1 MRALGSLGLGLGV
14 LLLAA
19 LPGCSDDSGSKSAS
33 SGGAA
38 GSSQGG
44 ASGSSGSGSGG
55 DVQGG
60 SAGLSTGGSETGGT
74 SAATGGNAGVGAG
87 GSTAGTGGSA
97 TGGSATGGSGGSATG
112 GSAGAGCPTGLDD
125 EFNDPCTLSQ
135 WTAENF
141 PVSAASYD
149 VGTTESGFLTISFSA
164 STPANTAWYAGYV
177 GPILHKRVTGNFWVM
192 AEVHAQNINDANAAP
207 TGSYNS
213 AALLVRDVTT
223 PGHWLMHSVGHHGG
237 NSNGPG
243 AGLPGGCP
251 NQGQYVGVGSED
263 KITVNQASTLCLNPT
278 ATSRGRLAICRVGTR
293 FHMLQKL
300 DGESAWTET
309 NTFTHDQIGTEMDV
323 GPVANGWGVP
333 PDVSSRFDWI
343 HFGVPGSD
351 ADCSA
356 AAFESAHP

>member
-1 MRALGSLGLGLGV
+1 MPRLNSLGLGLGA
-14 LLLAA
+14 LLLAT
-19 LPGCSDDSGSKSAS
+19 LTGCSDDSGEKSSS

-44 ASGSSGSGSGG
+44 ASGSSGSAGSA
-55 DVQGG
+55 QGG
-60 SAGLSTGGSETGGT
+60 SAGLAAGGSAGFAAGGT
-74 SAATGGNAGVGAG
+74 GATSGGSAGGGAG
-87 GSTAGTGGSA
+87 GSSGSA
-97 TGGSATGGSGGSATG
+97 GNATGGSGGSAGNATG
-112 GSAGAGCPTGLDD
+112 GSGGAGCPTGLDD

-141 PVSAASYD
+141 PASAASYD
-149 VGTTESGFLTISFSA
+149 IGTTESGFLTISFSA
-164 STPANTAWYAGYV
+164 STPNQTAWYASYR
-177 GPILHKRVTGNFWVM
+177 GPILHKRVSGNFWVM
-192 AEVHAQNINDANAAP
+192 AEVHAQHINDANSAP

-213 AALLVRDVTT
+213 AALLARDVTT
-223 PGHWLMHSVGHHGG
+223 PGHWLMHSLGHHGG

-251 NQGQYVGVGSED
+251 NQGEFVGVGSED
-263 KITVNQASTLCLNPT
+263 KITVNQASTLCLNPST
-278 ATSRGRLAICRVGTR
+278 AFRGRLALCRMGTQ

-300 DGESAWTET
+300 EGESSWTET
-309 NTFTHDQIGTEMDV
+309 NNFTHAQVGSEMDV
-323 GPVANGWGVP
+323 GPVANAWGVP

-343 HFGVPGSD
+343 HFGVPASD